1 MDIVNRF
8 AAVFEFA
15 KSHQQGQYVVM
26 KKIELGPWLVNNVG
40 LGCMNFTIPGGVGLT
55 DPEKGIQAIHNAIDS
70 GVELLDT
77 ADIYAPSW
85 DDFGR
90 NEKFVAEAL
99 ASYSGDKSTLVVATK
114 GGITRRPGE
123 QSGRNANVDY
133 LLRAAEASC
142 LRLGVDKIQLWQHHR
157 LDPSMEFETQ
167 VENLMVLKEAGF
179 VEHLGVSNYNA
190 EQLTKAIE
198 ITGGE
203 IVSVQNQFNPY
214 YRQDFEVLS
223 VCLANNVAFL
233 PWSPFGG
240 SNRAKSAETTKAFD
254 DLANDLGVSSHAAVI
269 AWLLTIP
276 GCIPIPG
283 ATKSENITDVLSASE
298 IELTEEQKQAIA
310 DALPETEALHHELV
324 NQPAFR
330 A

>member
-1 MDIVNRF
+1 
-8 AAVFEFA
+8 
-15 KSHQQGQYVVM
+15 M
-26 KKIELGPWLVNNVG
+26 KRIDLGPWRVSNIG

-55 DPEKGIQAIHNAIDS
+55 DPETGIAAIHDALDA
-70 GVELLDT
+70 GLDFLDT

-99 ASYSGDKSTLVVATK
+99 SSYSGPKGHLVVATK

-123 QSGRNANVDY
+123 EFGRNGSVDY

-142 LRLGVDKIQLWQHHR
+142 LRLGVEKIQLWQHHR

-167 VENLMVLKEAGF
+167 VENLLALKEAGL

-190 EQLTKAIE
+190 AQLEKAIE

-214 YRQDFEVLS
+214 YRQDLDVLS
-223 VCLANNVAFL
+223 VCLGNDIAFL

-240 SNRAKSAETTKAFD
+240 SSRAKDSATTAVFESI
-254 DLANDLGVSSHAAVI
+254 ATALGISAHAAVI
-269 AWLLTIP
+269 AWLLAIP

-283 ATKSENITDVLSASE
+283 ATKSENIKDLLKASE
-298 IELTEEQKQAIA
+298 LELTEDQKQAIA
-310 DALPETEALHHELV
+310 DSLPESEELHWELID
-324 NQPAFR
+324 QPAFR

>member
-1 MDIVNRF
+1 MR
-8 AAVFEFA
+8 
-15 KSHQQGQYVVM
+15 
-26 KKIELGPWLVNNVG
+26 KIDLGPWRVSNIG

-55 DPEKGIQAIHNAIDS
+55 DPELGIKAIHNALDAGIDF
-70 GVELLDT
+70 LDT

-99 ASYSGDKSTLVVATK
+99 SSYSGDANNLVVASK
-114 GGITRRPGE
+114 GGITRGPGE
-123 QSGRNANVDY
+123 TSGRAASVDY
-133 LLRAAEASC
+133 LLRAAEASA
-142 LRLGVDKIQLWQHHR
+142 LRLGVEKIQLWQHHR
-157 LDPSMEFETQ
+157 LDPSIEFETQ
-167 VENLMVLKEAGF
+167 VENLLVLKEAGLI
-179 VEHLGVSNYNA
+179 EHLGVSNYNTQ
-190 EQLTKAIE
+190 QLEKAIE

-214 YRQDFEVLS
+214 YRQDLEVLS
-223 VCLANNVAFL
+223 VCLANDIAFL

-240 SNRAKSAETTKAFD
+240 SRRAKDPETTRVFEDIATE
-254 DLANDLGVSSHAAVI
+254 LGISSHAAVI

-276 GCIPIPG
+276 GCLPIPG
-283 ATKSENITDVLSASE
+283 ATKAESIADLVTASE
-298 IELTEEQKQAIA
+298 IELNEDHKLAIA
-310 DALPETEALHHELV
+310 ESLPESEELHRELI

>member
-1 MDIVNRF
+1 
-8 AAVFEFA
+8 
-15 KSHQQGQYVVM
+15 M
-26 KKIELGPWLVNNVG
+26 KKIEIGPWQVSNIG

-55 DPEKGIQAIHNAIDS
+55 DPELGIKAIHDALDAGIDF
-70 GVELLDT
+70 LDT

-85 DDFGR
+85 DEFGK

-99 ASYSGDKSTLVVATK
+99 SSYSGNTKGLVVATK

-123 QSGRNANVDY
+123 EFGRNGSVDY

-142 LRLGVDKIQLWQHHR
+142 YRLGVSKIQLWQHHR

-167 VENLMVLKEAGF
+167 VENLMALKEAGF

-214 YRQDFEVLS
+214 YRQDLEVLS
-223 VCLANNVAFL
+223 VCLANDIAFL

-240 SNRAKSAETTKAFD
+240 SGRAKDAETTKVFE
-254 DLANDLGVSSHAAVI
+254 DLANELSISSHAAVI

-283 ATKSENITDVLSASE
+283 ATKSENIKDLLAASE
-298 IELTEEQKQAIA
+298 VELTEQQKLAIA
-310 DALPETEALHHELV
+310 EALPESEELHWELID
-324 NQPAFR
+324 QPAFR

>member
-1 MDIVNRF
+1 M
-8 AAVFEFA
+8 
-15 KSHQQGQYVVM
+15 Q
-26 KKIELGPWLVNNVG
+26 KISLGPWRVSNIG

-55 DPEKGIQAIHNAIDS
+55 DPELGIKAIHDAINAGIDF
-70 GVELLDT
+70 LDT

-99 ASYSGDKSTLVVATK
+99 SSYSGKTNNLVVATK

-123 QSGRNANVDY
+123 EFGRNGSVDY

-142 LRLGVDKIQLWQHHR
+142 YRLGVQKIQLWQHHR

-167 VENLMVLKEAGF
+167 VENLMSLKEAGF

-190 EQLTKAIE
+190 DQLTKAIE

-203 IVSVQNQFNPY
+203 IISVQNQFNPY
-214 YRQDFEVLS
+214 YRQDLEVLS
-223 VCLANNVAFL
+223 VCLANDIAFL

-240 SNRAKSAETTKAFD
+240 SGRAKDAETTKAFEK
-254 DLANDLGVSSHAAVI
+254 LASELQISSHAAVI

-276 GCIPIPG
+276 GCVPIPG
-283 ATKSENITDVLSASE
+283 ATKSENIKDLVAASE
-298 IELTEEQKQAIA
+298 IELTEDQKLAIA
-310 DALPETEALHHELV
+310 EALPESEDLHWELID
-324 NQPAFR
+324 QPAFR
-330 A
+330 E

>member
-1 MDIVNRF
+1 
-8 AAVFEFA
+8 
-15 KSHQQGQYVVM
+15 M
-26 KKIELGPWLVNNVG
+26 KKIEIGPWRVSNIG

-55 DPEKGIQAIHNAIDS
+55 DPELGIQAIHDALDAGIDF
-70 GVELLDT
+70 LDT

-85 DDFGR
+85 DEFGK

-99 ASYSGDKSTLVVATK
+99 SSYSGNTKGLVVATK

-123 QSGRNANVDY
+123 EFGRNGSVDY

-142 LRLGVDKIQLWQHHR
+142 YRLGVSKIQLWQHHR

-167 VENLMVLKEAGF
+167 VENLMALKEAGF

-214 YRQDFEVLS
+214 YRQDLEVLS
-223 VCLANNVAFL
+223 VCLANDIAFL

-240 SNRAKSAETTKAFD
+240 SGRAKDAETTKVFE
-254 DLANDLGVSSHAAVI
+254 DLANELSISSHAAVI

-283 ATKSENITDVLSASE
+283 ATKSENIKDLLEASE
-298 IELTEEQKQAIA
+298 VELTEQQKLAIA
-310 DALPETEALHHELV
+310 EALPESEELHWELID
-324 NQPAFR
+324 QPAFR

>member
-1 MDIVNRF
+1 M
-8 AAVFEFA
+8 
-15 KSHQQGQYVVM
+15 Q
-26 KKIELGPWLVNNVG
+26 KISLGPWRVSNIG

-55 DPEKGIQAIHNAIDS
+55 DPELGIKAIHDAIDA
-70 GVELLDT
+70 GIDFLDT

-99 ASYSGDKSTLVVATK
+99 SSYSGKTNNLVVATK

-123 QSGRNANVDY
+123 EFGRNGSVDY

-142 LRLGVDKIQLWQHHR
+142 YRLGVQKIQLWQHHR

-167 VENLMVLKEAGF
+167 VENLMSLKEAGF

-190 EQLTKAIE
+190 DQLTKAIE

-203 IVSVQNQFNPY
+203 IISIQNQFNPY
-214 YRQDFEVLS
+214 YRQDLEVLS
-223 VCLANNVAFL
+223 VCLANDIAFL

-240 SNRAKSAETTKAFD
+240 SGRAKDAETTKAFEK
-254 DLANDLGVSSHAAVI
+254 LASELQISSHAAVI

-283 ATKSENITDVLSASE
+283 ATKSENIKDLVAASE
-298 IELTEEQKQAIA
+298 IELTEDQKLAIA
-310 DALPETEALHHELV
+310 EALPESEDLHWELID
-324 NQPAFR
+324 QPAFR
-330 A
+330 E

>member
-1 MDIVNRF
+1 MR
-8 AAVFEFA
+8 
-15 KSHQQGQYVVM
+15 
-26 KKIELGPWLVNNVG
+26 KIDLGPWRVSNIG

-55 DPEKGIQAIHNAIDS
+55 EPEKGISAIHDALDA
-70 GVELLDT
+70 GLDFLDT

-90 NEKFVAEAL
+90 NEKYVAEAL
-99 ASYSGDKSTLVVATK
+99 RAYSGPKDHIVVATK

-123 QSGRNANVDY
+123 EFGRNGSVDY

-142 LRLGVDKIQLWQHHR
+142 LRLGVEKIQLWQHHR

-167 VENLMVLKEAGF
+167 VENLLALKEAGL

-190 EQLTKAIE
+190 EQLEKAIE

-214 YRQDFEVLS
+214 YRQDLEVLS
-223 VCLANNVAFL
+223 VCLANDIAFL

-240 SNRAKSAETTKAFD
+240 SSRAKDPQTTAVFD
-254 DLANDLGVSSHAAVI
+254 SIAQELGISSHAAVI
-269 AWLLTIP
+269 AWLLAIP

-283 ATKSENITDVLSASE
+283 ATKSENILDLLKASE
-298 IELTEEQKQAIA
+298 IELTEDQKQAIA
-310 DALPETEALHHELV
+310 DSLPESEDLHWELID
-324 NQPAFR
+324 QPAFR

>member
-1 MDIVNRF
+1 
-8 AAVFEFA
+8 
-15 KSHQQGQYVVM
+15 M
-26 KKIELGPWLVNNVG
+26 KKIEIGPWRVSNIG
-40 LGCMNFTIPGGVGLT
+40 LGCMNFTIPGGVGLS
-55 DPEKGIQAIHNAIDS
+55 DPELGIKAIHDALDAGIDF
-70 GVELLDT
+70 LDT

-85 DDFGR
+85 DEFGK

-99 ASYSGDKSTLVVATK
+99 SSYSGNTKGLVVATK

-123 QSGRNANVDY
+123 EFGRNGSVDY

-142 LRLGVDKIQLWQHHR
+142 YRLGVSKIQLWQHHR

-167 VENLMVLKEAGF
+167 VENLMALKEAGF

-198 ITGGE
+198 ITSGE

-214 YRQDFEVLS
+214 YRQDLEVLS
-223 VCLANNVAFL
+223 VCIANDIAFL

-240 SNRAKSAETTKAFD
+240 SGRAKDAETTKVFE
-254 DLANDLGVSSHAAVI
+254 DLANELSISSHAAVI

-283 ATKSENITDVLSASE
+283 ATKSENIKDLLAASE
-298 IELTEEQKQAIA
+298 VELTEQQKLAIA
-310 DALPETEALHHELV
+310 EALPESEELHWELID
-324 NQPAFR
+324 QPAFR

>member
-1 MDIVNRF
+1 MR
-8 AAVFEFA
+8 
-15 KSHQQGQYVVM
+15 
-26 KKIELGPWLVNNVG
+26 KIDLGPWRVSNVG

-55 DPEKGIQAIHNAIDS
+55 DPELGIKAIHDALDA
-70 GVELLDT
+70 GVDFLDT

-99 ASYSGDKSTLVVATK
+99 SSYSGSTEGLVVATK

-123 QSGRNANVDY
+123 EFGRNGSVDY

-142 LRLGVDKIQLWQHHR
+142 YRLGVSKIQLWQHHR

-214 YRQDFEVLS
+214 YRQDLEVLS
-223 VCLANNVAFL
+223 VCLANEIAFL

-240 SNRAKSAETTKAFD
+240 SNRAKDAETTKVFE
-254 DLANDLGVSSHAAVI
+254 DLATELGISSHAAVI

-283 ATKSENITDVLSASE
+283 ATKSENIKSLLDASDV
-298 IELTEEQKQAIA
+298 ELTENQKLAIA
-310 DALPETEALHHELV
+310 EALPESEDLHWELID
-324 NQPAFR
+324 QPAFR
-330 A
+330 V

>member
-1 MDIVNRF
+1 
-8 AAVFEFA
+8 
-15 KSHQQGQYVVM
+15 M
-26 KKIELGPWLVNNVG
+26 KKIEIGPWRVSNIG

-55 DPEKGIQAIHNAIDS
+55 DPELGIKAIHDALDAGIDF
-70 GVELLDT
+70 LDT

-85 DDFGR
+85 DEFGK

-99 ASYSGDKSTLVVATK
+99 SSYSGNTKGLVVATK

-123 QSGRNANVDY
+123 EFGRNGSVDY

-142 LRLGVDKIQLWQHHR
+142 YRLGVSKIQLWQHHR

-167 VENLMVLKEAGF
+167 VENLMALKEAGF

-198 ITGGE
+198 ISGGE

-214 YRQDFEVLS
+214 YRQDLEVLS
-223 VCLANNVAFL
+223 VCLANDIAFL

-240 SNRAKSAETTKAFD
+240 SGRAKDAETTKVFE
-254 DLANDLGVSSHAAVI
+254 DLANELSISSHAAVI

-283 ATKSENITDVLSASE
+283 ATKSENIKDLLAASE
-298 IELTEEQKQAIA
+298 VELTEQQKLAIA
-310 DALPETEALHHELV
+310 EALPESEELHWELID
-324 NQPAFR
+324 QPAFR

>member
-1 MDIVNRF
+1 
-8 AAVFEFA
+8 
-15 KSHQQGQYVVM
+15 M
-26 KKIELGPWLVNNVG
+26 KKIDLGPWRVSNIG
-40 LGCMNFTIPGGVGLT
+40 LGCMNFTIPGGVGLI
-55 DPEKGIQAIHNAIDS
+55 DPEKGISSIHDALDA
-70 GVELLDT
+70 GLDFLDT

-99 ASYSGDKSTLVVATK
+99 RTYSGPKDHLVVATK

-123 QSGRNANVDY
+123 EFGRNGSVDY

-142 LRLGVDKIQLWQHHR
+142 LRLGVEKIQLWQHHR

-167 VENLMVLKEAGF
+167 VENLMALKEAGL

-190 EQLTKAIE
+190 EQLEKAIE

-214 YRQDFEVLS
+214 YRQDLEVLS
-223 VCLANNVAFL
+223 VCLANDIAFL

-240 SNRAKSAETTKAFD
+240 SGRAKDPATTAVFESIAKE
-254 DLANDLGVSSHAAVI
+254 LGISSHAAVI
-269 AWLLTIP
+269 AWLLAIP

-283 ATKSENITDVLSASE
+283 ATKSKNILDLLKASE
-298 IELTEEQKQAIA
+298 VELTEDQKQAIA
-310 DALPETEALHHELV
+310 DSLPESEELHWELID
-324 NQPAFR
+324 QPAFR

>member
-1 MDIVNRF
+1 
-8 AAVFEFA
+8 
-15 KSHQQGQYVVM
+15 M
-26 KKIELGPWLVNNVG
+26 KKIEIGPWRVSNIG
-40 LGCMNFTIPGGVGLT
+40 LGCMNFTIPGGVGLS
-55 DPEKGIQAIHNAIDS
+55 DPELGIKAIHDALDAGIDF
-70 GVELLDT
+70 LDT

-85 DDFGR
+85 DEFGK

-99 ASYSGDKSTLVVATK
+99 SSYSGNTKGLVVATK

-123 QSGRNANVDY
+123 EFGRNGSVDY

-142 LRLGVDKIQLWQHHR
+142 YRLGVSKIQLWQHHR

-167 VENLMVLKEAGF
+167 VENLMALKEAGF

-214 YRQDFEVLS
+214 YRQDLEVLS
-223 VCLANNVAFL
+223 VCIANDIAFL

-240 SNRAKSAETTKAFD
+240 SGRAKDAETTKVFE
-254 DLANDLGVSSHAAVI
+254 DLANELSISSHAAVI

-276 GCIPIPG
+276 ECIPIPG
-283 ATKSENITDVLSASE
+283 ATKSENIKDLLAASE
-298 IELTEEQKQAIA
+298 VELTEQQKLAIA
-310 DALPETEALHHELV
+310 EALPESEELHWELID
-324 NQPAFR
+324 QPAFR

>member
-1 MDIVNRF
+1 
-8 AAVFEFA
+8 
-15 KSHQQGQYVVM
+15 M
-26 KKIELGPWLVNNVG
+26 KKIGLGPWRVNNVG

-55 DPEKGIQAIHNAIDS
+55 DPEKGIQAIHDAIDS

-90 NEKFVAEAL
+90 NEKFVSEAL
-99 ASYSGDKSTLVVATK
+99 ASYSGDKSNLVVATK

-123 QSGRNANVDY
+123 VFGRNGSVDY
-133 LLRAAEASC
+133 FLRAAEASC
-142 LRLGVDKIQLWQHHR
+142 YRLGVDKIQLWQHHR
-157 LDPSMEFETQ
+157 LDPSMDFETQ

-179 VEHLGVSNYNA
+179 VEHIGVSNYNA

-214 YRQDFEVLS
+214 YRQDLEVLS
-223 VCLANNVAFL
+223 VCLANDIAFL

-240 SNRAKSAETTKAFD
+240 SQRAKNEATTKAFNQ
-254 DLANDLGVSSHAAVI
+254 LATELGVSSHAAVI

-283 ATKSENITDVLSASE
+283 ATKSENIKDLLAASE
-298 IELTEEQKQAIA
+298 IELSEEQKQAIA
-310 DALPETEALHHELV
+310 DALPETEDLHWELID
-324 NQPAFR
+324 QPAFR

>member
-1 MDIVNRF
+1 MN
-8 AAVFEFA
+8 
-15 KSHQQGQYVVM
+15 KLN
-26 KKIELGPWLVNNVG
+26 LGPWRVSNIG

-55 DPEKGIQAIHNAIDS
+55 DPETGIKAIHDALDLGIDF
-70 GVELLDT
+70 LDT

-90 NEKFVAEAL
+90 NEKFVNEAVS
-99 ASYSGDKSTLVVATK
+99 SYQGDKSGLVIATK
-114 GGITRRPGE
+114 AGITRRPGE
-123 QSGRNANVDY
+123 TWGRESSLDY
-133 LLRAAEASC
+133 LLRAAEASA
-142 LRLGVDKIQLWQHHR
+142 LRLGVEKIQLWQHHR
-157 LDPSMEFETQ
+157 LDPSIEFETQ
-167 VENLMVLKEAGF
+167 VENLMVLKEAGL
-179 VEHLGVSNYNA
+179 VEHIGVSNYNA

-214 YRQDFEVLS
+214 YRQDLEVLS
-223 VCLANNVAFL
+223 VCLANDIAFL

-240 SNRAKSAETTKAFD
+240 SSRAKDAETTKVFEEIATE
-254 DLANDLGVSSHAAVI
+254 LGISPHAAVI

-283 ATKSENITDVLSASE
+283 ATKSENIEDLLAASE
-298 IELTEEQKQAIA
+298 IELTEEQKLAIA
-310 DALPETEALHHELV
+310 EALPESEDLHWELID
-324 NQPAFR
+324 QPAFR